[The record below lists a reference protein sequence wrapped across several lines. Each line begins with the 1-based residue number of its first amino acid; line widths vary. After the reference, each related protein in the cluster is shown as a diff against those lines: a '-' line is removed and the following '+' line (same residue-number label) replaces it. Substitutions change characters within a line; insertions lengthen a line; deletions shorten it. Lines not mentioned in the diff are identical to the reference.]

1 MIKKRLLI
9 LDIETTGLR
18 VGEGHR
24 MTELACVEMIDG
36 ILTGKQY
43 HQYINPEREVDAGA
57 QKITGLTWSF
67 LKQYPTF
74 GQIVRDFLDFLGDDH
89 LVIHNASFD
98 MSFINYQLS
107 IEQHPK
113 IEKTR
118 VIDTLHMAR
127 AKFPGKGNSLDALC
141 ERFSISL
148 NTRGYHGAL
157 VDVQLLARVYIELTG
172 GIQRKLKIV
181 MNQSDEPGILK
192 PAAVKFPRR
201 VFAVNDVSA
210 HEVFLETNLA
220 QHKWQLI

>member
-1 MIKKRLLI
+1 MTKKRLLV

-24 MTELACVEMIDG
+24 MTELACVEMVDG
-36 ILTGKQY
+36 ILTGRQY

-74 GQIVRDFLDFLGDDH
+74 SQVVRDFLDFVGDDH
-89 LVIHNASFD
+89 LVIHNSSFD
-98 MSFINYQLS
+98 LSFINYQLA
-107 IEQHPK
+107 IEQYPK

-118 VIDTLHMAR
+118 VIDTLPMAR

-157 VDVQLLARVYIELTG
+157 IDVQLLARVYIELTG
-172 GIQRKLKIV
+172 GIQRKLNIV
-181 MNQSDEPGILK
+181 MSQSDEPGVLK
-192 PAAVKFPRR
+192 PSVVSFPKRKF
-201 VFAVNDVSA
+201 A
-210 HEVFLETNLA
+210 EVDEQMHQAFLESNLA
-220 QHKWQLI
+220 QHKWG

>member
-1 MIKKRLLI
+1 MTVKKRLLV

-36 ILTGKQY
+36 ILTGRQY

-74 GQIVRDFLDFLGDDH
+74 SQIVPDFLDFLRDDH
-89 LVIHNASFD
+89 LIIHNSSFD
-98 MSFINYQLS
+98 LSFINYQLA

-118 VIDTLHMAR
+118 VIDTLPMAR

-141 ERFSISL
+141 ERFGICL
-148 NTRGYHGAL
+148 DTRGYHGAL
-157 VDVQLLARVYIELTG
+157 IDVQLLARVYIELTG

-181 MNQSDEPGILK
+181 MNQSDEPGVLK
-192 PAAVKFPRR
+192 PTAVQFPARKF
-201 VFAVNDVSA
+201 VQAGEA
-210 HEVFLETNLA
+210 THEKFLEHNLTK
-220 QHKWQLI
+220 HKWG

>member
-36 ILTGKQY
+36 ILTGRQY

-74 GQIVRDFLDFLGDDH
+74 GQVVRDFLNFVGDDH
-89 LVIHNASFD
+89 LIIHNASFD
-98 MSFINYQLS
+98 MSFINYQLA
-107 IEQHPK
+107 IERHPK

-118 VIDTLHMAR
+118 IIDTLHMAR

-148 NTRGYHGAL
+148 DTRGYHGAL

-181 MNQSDEPGILK
+181 MNQSDEPGVLK
-192 PAAVKFPRR
+192 PTAVTFPRR
-201 VFAVNDVSA
+201 SFAAGDVNGHS
-210 HEVFLETNLA
+210 VFLESNLTK
-220 QHKWQLI
+220 HKWQA